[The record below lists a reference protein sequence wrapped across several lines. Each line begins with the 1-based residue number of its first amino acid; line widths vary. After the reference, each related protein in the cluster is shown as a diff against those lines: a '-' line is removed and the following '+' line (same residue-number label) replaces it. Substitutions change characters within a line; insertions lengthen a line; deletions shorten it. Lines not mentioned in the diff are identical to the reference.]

1 MRDDKYAFKNA
12 IIYTILLSLILLA
25 PLFLYVTYMKNLHTI
40 QNELLLKEKS
50 LLIIKSMED
59 YNQNNKYF
67 NYPRFE
73 RFTSGLY
80 AKNLD
85 PIFTLITSDI
95 KQIQRGYSV
104 INSNAFYMISLP
116 KDRYFKAS
124 YLIVSN
130 NISFAHIYKNAAL
143 ILLSISLLVFALS
156 LFFLNRFSK
165 PFKELNEKLD
175 SFIKDS
181 MHEINTPLSIININ
195 IDLFNRKNEPSKYLS
210 RVKAASKVLS
220 SIYNDMDYLIKHD
233 NLEFI
238 DEKINLSSYLSERIE
253 YFSEVAT
260 MKNITIEY
268 QIEPSVMII
277 MNQKQLQLLIDN
289 SISNAIKY
297 SYEQGVVEIYLKR
310 DGDKAILSFKDY
322 GVGISNTEKVFERY
336 YRENKQKSG
345 FGIGLSIV
353 SSIVKKYKISV
364 DIISKLQRGST
375 FTYEIY
381 LCNDNN

>member
-50 LLIIKSMED
+50 LLIVKSIED

-73 RFTSGLY
+73 RFSSGLY

-95 KQIQRGYSV
+95 KHIKNGYSV
-104 INSNAFYMISLP
+104 VDGNAYYMAGLP

-130 NISFAHIYKNAAL
+130 NLSFASIYKNAAL
-143 ILLSISLLVFALS
+143 ILLSIFLLIFSLS
-156 LFFLNRFSK
+156 LFFLNRFAK
-165 PFKELNEKLD
+165 PFKEINEKLD

-195 IDLFNRKNEPSKYLS
+195 IDLFNRKNESSKYLS
-210 RVKAASKVLS
+210 RIKAASKVLS

-233 NLEFI
+233 TVEFI
-238 DEKINLSSYLSERIE
+238 DEKKNLSSYLSERIE

-260 MKNITIEY
+260 IKNITIEHL
-268 QIEPSVMII
+268 IEPDIMIM

-297 SYEQGVVEIYLKR
+297 SYEQGIVEIYLKK
-310 DGDKAILSFKDY
+310 DGDKAILSFRDY

-353 SSIVKKYKISV
+353 SSIIKKYNISV
-364 DIISKLQRGST
+364 KITSELTKGSV
-375 FTYEIY
+375 FTYGIETYNSIS
-381 LCNDNN
+381 